1 MIDASQRDIGSCRG
15 LNGHGLSA
23 RHFHDLVVS
32 TGIDRDHITILCSV
46 KRSLNRCI
54 RIGAD
59 MDGISRRRA
68 RNRIYLFSI
77 LGNGDIVYTVCCAV
91 INLYECIQ
99 DDQ

>member
-59 MDGISRRRA
+59 MDGISRIHLHSI
-68 RNRIYLFSI
+68 NIDCLILF
-77 LGNGDIVYTVCCAV
+77 V
-91 INLYECIQ
+91 INQIRSNLTGIGRIVKRN
-99 DDQ
+99 